1 MKQLGITL
9 EQYNRLKDNDG
20 TVFLELYQLYRPLIW
35 KQFRQRP
42 IELTEADWRQEV
54 NILFMR
60 TAQALDPSD
69 YRAFTK
75 YFQTACWRR
84 IYRLKTKAQNQHN
97 MLVQLENQTVEE
109 IMPLGH
115 ERYLQILE
123 NLLNSKWSAAKLDST
138 QQQILKL
145 SIAGYKGTEIALIL
159 NQTANQVR
167 TNLMRI
173 RKQIK
178 NIE

>member
-1 MKQLGITL
+1 MNQLGITF
-9 EQYNRLKDNDG
+9 EQYNRLKANDG

-42 IELTEADWRQEV
+42 AELTEADWRQEV
-54 NILFMR
+54 SILLIK
-60 TAQALDPSD
+60 TARALAPGD

-84 IYRLKTKAQNQHN
+84 IYRLKTKAQNQN
-97 MLVQLENQTVEE
+97 TIIVQLENQTVEE
-109 IMPLGH
+109 ILPLGR
-115 ERYLQILE
+115 EQYLQILE
-123 NLLNSKWSAAKLDST
+123 NLLNSKWTTAKLNPI

-145 SIAGYKGTEIALIL
+145 SVEGYKGSEIALML
-159 NQTANQVR
+159 NQTINQVR

-173 RKQIK
+173 RKKIK
-178 NIE
+178 GIE